1 MSKKKRKL
9 KQLNNELASYTKVL
23 QYSFL
28 YTKTDPK
35 GKIID
40 LNQSFC
46 DSVGYSKKELLQN
59 SHAMIKHPLMDPKE
73 YTRLWQTILAKKV
86 YKGLIKNK
94 TKEGQT
100 VYHNT
105 TIIPLL
111 NKKKKIKAFIA
122 LRYDATIEMEAMKE
136 LKQMMQSLLQ
146 KEQMMM
152 HQSKLA
158 QMGEMISMIA
168 HQWRQPL
175 SAISATTSD
184 LDIKIA
190 LDGFEK
196 EYFSTKLNNIS
207 EYTSHLSKTID
218 DFRNFFKQDKEKE
231 LTDFK
236 TIVNSALNIIGMSL
250 RNKKIALE
258 VAYQSSNSIYVYPS
272 EVQQVVLNLIKNAE
286 DAILDKTP
294 DAPLIYI
301 KSFHSHGYE
310 CLEVSDNGG
319 GISKEVEKNLF
330 KAYFSTKKDKD
341 GTGLGLHMSKIII
354 QDHCK
359 GKISFGNKNGGAVF
373 TIKIPQANKDA
384 VKANFARN

>member
-9 KQLNNELASYTKVL
+9 KQLNNELASYTNVL
-23 QYSFL
+23 QHSFL
-28 YTKTDPK
+28 YSKTDLK

-46 DSVGYSKKELLQN
+46 DSVGYGKKELLHN
-59 SHAMIKHPLMDPKE
+59 THAMIKHPSMDPKE
-73 YTRLWQTILAKKV
+73 YQKLWQTILAKKV
-86 YKGLIKNK
+86 YKGLIKNR

-111 NKKKKIKAFIA
+111 NKKGKIKSFIA

-196 EYFSTKLNNIS
+196 EYFSNKLNNIS
-207 EYTSHLSKTID
+207 NYTSHLSKTID

-231 LTDFK
+231 STDFK

-250 RNKKIALE
+250 RNKKISLE
-258 VAYQSSNSIYVYPS
+258 IECKSHAKIHVYPS

-286 DAILDKTP
+286 DAILENDTP
-294 DAPLIYI
+294 NPKITVTAY
-301 KSFHSHGYE
+301 HRYGYE
-310 CLEVSDNGG
+310 CLDVADNGG
-319 GISKEVEKNLF
+319 GIPAAIEKNLF
-330 KAYFSTKKDKD
+330 QAYFSTKKDKD

-354 QDHCK
+354 QEHCK
-359 GKISFGNKNGGAVF
+359 GKISFVNKNGGAVF
-373 TIKIPQANKDA
+373 TIKIPQAHE
-384 VKANFARN
+384 ANSR